1 MSKKGKDMKQ
11 RAKLIIKDFISDLKI
26 NVKELFNKKTFHRQ
40 IPNLLTSIRLL
51 APIPFNILYFSNN
64 LMGATIVLAIAF
76 FTDCIDG
83 KIARKY
89 NIVSTFGAS
98 LDAIS
103 DKIMVIGVI
112 IPACFSN
119 RFLLIN
125 LLLELIIV
133 ITNSFACLMGVK
145 VKSSNLGKF
154 KTWPLFITIIL
165 VYLNLFTEIP
175 SIVLVPLITIT
186 AFLQILT
193 TLDYLSKNILN
204 YISKKVE

>member
-1 MSKKGKDMKQ
+1 
-11 RAKLIIKDFISDLKI
+11 
-26 NVKELFNKKTFHRQ
+26 
-40 IPNLLTSIRLL
+40 
-51 APIPFNILYFSNN
+51 
-64 LMGATIVLAIAF
+64 MGATIVLAIAF

-175 SIVLVPLITIT
+175 SIVLVSLITIT